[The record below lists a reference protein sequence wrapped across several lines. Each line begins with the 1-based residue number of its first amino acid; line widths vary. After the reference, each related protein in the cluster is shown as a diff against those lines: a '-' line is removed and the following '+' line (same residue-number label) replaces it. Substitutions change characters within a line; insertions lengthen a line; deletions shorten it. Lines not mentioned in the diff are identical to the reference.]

1 MTRPLNDRMTVLTK
15 EQGRELLA
23 QKPKKRKYRNEP
35 VVLDGIR
42 FDSKRER
49 DYYIEL
55 KQRDKL
61 GEVGGVQLQVP
72 FPILGPAG
80 ELICT
85 YVADFVFFDHVA
97 DRFRVIDV
105 KGVETRDFKLK
116 KKLMKVM
123 KRIDVEVV
131 R

>member
-1 MTRPLNDRMTVLTK
+1 MTVLTK

-23 QKPKKRKYRNEP
+23 KKPKKRKYRNEP
-35 VVLDGIR
+35 IVVDGIR
-42 FDSKRER
+42 FDSRREAA
-49 DYYIEL
+49 YYAEL
-55 KQRDKL
+55 KRREKA
-61 GEVGGVQLQVP
+61 GEVGGVELQVP

-97 DRFRVIDV
+97 DRLRVIDV
-105 KGVETRDFKLK
+105 KGVETRDFRLK

>member
-1 MTRPLNDRMTVLTK
+1 MAVLTK

-23 QKPKKRKYRNEP
+23 KKPQKRKYRNEP
-35 VVLDGIR
+35 IVVDGIR
-42 FDSKRER
+42 FDSRREAA
-49 DYYIEL
+49 YYAEL
-55 KQRDKL
+55 KRRDKL
-61 GEVGGVQLQVP
+61 GEVAGVALQVP

-97 DRFRVIDV
+97 DRLRVIDV
-105 KGVETRDFKLK
+105 KGVETRDFRLK

>member
-1 MTRPLNDRMTVLTK
+1 MTAVLTK

-23 QKPKKRKYRNEP
+23 KKPKKRKYRNEP
-35 VVLDGIR
+35 IVVDGIR
-42 FDSKRER
+42 FDSRREAAYYAKLKR
-49 DYYIEL
+49 
-55 KQRDKL
+55 RDKL
-61 GEVGGVQLQVP
+61 GEVAGVALQVP

-85 YVADFVFFDHVA
+85 YVADFVFFDHLA
-97 DRFRVIDV
+97 DRLRVIDV

>member
-1 MTRPLNDRMTVLTK
+1 MTVLTK

-23 QKPKKRKYRNEP
+23 KKPKKRKYRNEP
-35 VVLDGIR
+35 IVVDGIR
-42 FDSKRER
+42 FDSRREAA
-49 DYYIEL
+49 YYAEL
-55 KQRDKL
+55 KRREKA
-61 GEVGGVQLQVP
+61 GEVGGVELQVP

-97 DRFRVIDV
+97 DRLRVIDV
-105 KGVETRDFKLK
+105 KGGETRDFRLK